1 MLSECATVVR
11 RLPWHHSPFD
21 ERRSAMSRGTKWLLA
36 FLTIF
41 LVASWITSP
50 AVIWIAGGTGIAV
63 ALFAAIRYWQQR

>member
-1 MLSECATVVR
+1 
-11 RLPWHHSPFD
+11 
-21 ERRSAMSRGTKWLLA
+21 MSRGTEWLLA